1 MIRTFGTALV
11 LAVCAVASSA
21 AQAATQS
28 SYPVSGARA
37 KACSL
42 SATTVGLTAADVNH
56 VVTVTF
62 SPTSVTAWCNAAGT
76 LSVSSTRI
84 QKGTQNTFK
93 GYTLTVTGWSSAMT
107 CTSTNAAACTAT
119 PSSSSAALST
129 TLSLACSAGCTDAAL
144 GNNTTWTATI
154 TLALSP
160 N

>member
-1 MIRTFGTALV
+1 MSRIFRAALI
-11 LAVCAVASSA
+11 LAVCAADWST
-21 AQAATQS
+21 AQAAPLNVT
-28 SYPVSGARA
+28 GDRA

-76 LSVSSTRI
+76 LSISSTRI
-84 QKGTQNTFK
+84 LKSGTTKTFK

-107 CTSTNAAACTAT
+107 YTTTAT
-119 PSSSSAALST
+119 TTPAPTTQASAAALST
-129 TLSLACSAGCTDAAL
+129 TLSFACSAGCTDAAL
-144 GNNTTWTATI
+144 GNNTTWAATI
-154 TLALSP
+154 TLTLSP